1 MARKRV
7 KIVNK
12 KRFIFSLILIVGF
25 IFILSITV
33 KGVINKRKIVSDKE
47 SSSFI
52 AEESKDKLSKKLK
65 EDEGKKDEKNPEQ
78 NLNIEDKTFIV
89 KEEEKENKK
98 DKNQDYKE
106 IFKDSLFIGDSIT
119 DSLSGYE
126 MINDRNI
133 IAKLGLT
140 ASKAKNEIGNVE
152 DRNFSNIYIL
162 FGMNDI
168 LTGIDTQKFVQDY
181 IDLINIIRKKLPNA
195 NIYVQ
200 SILPVSS
207 NVQNKKPLLTNLRIE
222 EFNNGLIRMCKDE
235 NINYIN
241 LRPLLEGK
249 EDLREPDGIHPKYAF
264 YGQWL
269 NYLVNSK

>member
-1 MARKRV
+1 MARRRV

-25 IFILSITV
+25 IFILSIAV

-52 AEESKDKLSKKLK
+52 VEESKDKLSNKLK
-65 EDEGKKDEKNPEQ
+65 KDEGKKDEKNPEQ
-78 NLNIEDKTFIV
+78 NLKIEDKTFV
-89 KEEEKENKK
+89 LKEEEKENKK

-126 MINDRNI
+126 MLNDRNI

-152 DRNFSNIYIL
+152 CGNFSDIYIL

-168 LTGIDTQKFVQDY
+168 LMGIDKQRFVQDY

-207 NVQNKKPLLTNLRIE
+207 NVQNKKTLLTNLRIE
-222 EFNNGLIRMCKDE
+222 EFNNGLIRMCEDE

-241 LRPLLEGK
+241 LRSLLEGK

-269 NYLVNSK
+269 SYLVNSK